1 LIYDNNNKVYYRFF
15 SEINTKPDLIKI
27 NLLANKEM
35 SVMVLDEEF
44 NIVNEYYFSVKKN
57 SEFSAFTTKEG
68 IGFVNY
74 SMSEV
79 PGFANKFIVDLIKS
93 APTAEK
99 KEMELTILEVRPEL
113 LNFKMPESINEDDF
127 VRVNIF
133 DINGRLIQSDIALN
147 NNIETG
153 NLQPGVYIIELVS
166 SNNRYTNKFVKK

>member
-1 LIYDNNNKVYYRFF
+1 
-15 SEINTKPDLIKI
+15 
-27 NLLANKEM
+27 
-35 SVMVLDEEF
+35 
-44 NIVNEYYFSVKKN
+44 
-57 SEFSAFTTKEG
+57 
-68 IGFVNY
+68 
-74 SMSEV
+74 
-79 PGFANKFIVDLIKS
+79 
-93 APTAEK
+93 
-99 KEMELTILEVRPEL
+99 MELTILEVRPEL